1 MRAYGSSCRPAASA
15 AGGRGGGV
23 AAAPQLPADAVDRR
37 VGAQVAEQAV
47 AVERQR
53 RGGGGGGRPA
63 PHVLGGGR
71 PVGRGERRVAAGR
84 RRRPSSLAHG
94 RAA

>member
-1 MRAYGSSCRPAASA
+1 MSACCLPASA
-15 AGGRGGGV
+15 AGGRGRAGV

-53 RGGGGGGRPA
+53 RGGGGGRPA

-71 PVGRGERRVAAGR
+71 PVDRGVRRVAGR
-84 RRRPSSLAHG
+84 RSRPSSLAHG
-94 RAA
+94 PGRAA